1 MGTELQTNATLP
13 ERRSELPEPWIER
26 LFQKFEDFYGAKWA
40 AQYGAFPRE
49 RVKRT
54 WAEALAGFAEIPD
67 ALGHALEAQKNS
79 PFPPTLPEFLAQCR
93 NAANR
98 QSTSRPIALEQ
109 KLTPE
114 QIERNRARLDA
125 ISKSW
130 ARKAAA

>member
-1 MGTELQTNATLP
+1 M
-13 ERRSELPEPWIER
+13 PEPWIEK
-26 LFQKFEDFYGAKWA
+26 LFQKFEDYYGAKWA

-54 WAEALAGFAEIPD
+54 WAEALAGFTSIPD
-67 ALGHALEAQKNS
+67 ALGQALEAQKNS
-79 PFPPTLPEFLAQCR
+79 PFPPTLPEFLALCR

-98 QSTSRPIALEQ
+98 RSAASPVAIEQ

-114 QIERNRARLDA
+114 EMQRNKARIEALGR
-125 ISKSW
+125 SW